1 MRKLSLSG
9 RVVVCGVLI
18 ALVSQVYVNR
28 GEGQSERNCKGC
40 HSGKK
45 AGRLGLKDVYAVIAG
60 HKVSHE
66 GVEENCAGC
75 HLLQKGLNAGTVMES
90 GVPIIRLNRCFFERI
105 VP

>member
-9 RVVVCGVLI
+9 GVVVCGVLI
-18 ALVSQVYVNR
+18 ALVSQLYVNR
-28 GEGQSERNCKGC
+28 ERVNQRNCKGC

-45 AGRLGLKDVYAVIAG
+45 ADRLGLKDVYAVIAG